1 MGKEINEGD
10 TRHPAT
16 PGQSHSLQI
25 YPNKMEKTLTFGG
38 GRLFHLC
45 SKPSWLGLHPL
56 ETPVHA
62 LHSPLCT
69 PVKEPVLH
77 PPDASVHGAWGALHP
92 WGTSGSGNRLG
103 CLWHPLLTLRVTHR
117 DGGGAEGQPTGWLL
131 SGTCL
136 APALLFVSA

>member
-38 GRLFHLC
+38 GRLFYLC

-77 PPDASVHGAWGALHP
+77 PPDASVHGALG
-92 WGTSGSGNRLG
+92 GSAPLG
-103 CLWHPLLTLRVTHR
+103 HLWVWEQVGVLV
-117 DGGGAEGQPTGWLL
+117 
-131 SGTCL
+131 
-136 APALLFVSA
+136 APSPHTESDP